1 VQRKKS
7 ALNLSESCFQAG
19 RVFKAPEASFRF
31 IKKRFRL
38 SEKMFGQQPVK
49 RESIMQETISI
60 SKFKATCLRL
70 LDSVKK
76 TGKSILVTRKGEP
89 IALVTPPP
97 PPPKPEQWLGCM
109 KNRVKITGDIISP
122 ALEEKE
128 WEVLRD

>member
-1 VQRKKS
+1 
-7 ALNLSESCFQAG
+7 
-19 RVFKAPEASFRF
+19 
-31 IKKRFRL
+31 
-38 SEKMFGQQPVK
+38 
-49 RESIMQETISI
+49 MQDTIPI

-109 KNRVKITGDIISP
+109 KHKIKITGDIISP
-122 ALEEKE
+122 VLDEKE